1 MHAGQATD
9 SSSITPS
16 YVSGGSTTPL
26 LGMTIGDCF
35 DATVRANPDRLALV
49 VRSQGIRWTY
59 RELAAVVDRFASG
72 LASLGL
78 VAGERVGIW
87 SPNNAEWVETHPN
100 TDQPFNFRRRW
111 TAGLVGVCSP
121 KAKVTRS
128 NRIGRATPIEL
139 LALCKAPTPRRPP
152 SLARGSCCA
161 WRRLAE
167 P

>member
-9 SSSITPS
+9 SSSIAPS

-35 DATVRANPDRLALV
+35 DATVSANPDRLALV

-78 VAGERVGIW
+78 VAGERVGLW
-87 SPNNAEWVETHPN
+87 SPNNAEWVVTQFATARLGLILVTINPAYRPQDWSTHCERLDARRWSPRPRSRRA
-100 TDQPFNFRRRW
+100 TTSACSVRSRRR
-111 TAGLVGVCSP
+111 S
-121 KAKVTRS
+121 R
-128 NRIGRATPIEL
+128 RAF
-139 LALCKAPTPRRPP
+139 RDD
-152 SLARGSCCA
+152 
-161 WRRLAE
+161 
-167 P
+167 